1 MALIRF
7 WLWSKVARI
16 LEQVAR
22 GGAVVGHV
30 GNI

>member
-1 MALIRF
+1 MALIRM
-7 WLWSKVARI
+7 WLEGGVQRI
-16 LEQVAR
+16 LVQAAR